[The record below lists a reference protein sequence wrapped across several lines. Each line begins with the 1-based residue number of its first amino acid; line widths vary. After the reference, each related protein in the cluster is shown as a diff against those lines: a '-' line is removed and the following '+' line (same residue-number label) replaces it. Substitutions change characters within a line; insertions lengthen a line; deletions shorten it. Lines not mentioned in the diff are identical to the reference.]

1 MGEAGSE
8 AGGVEHI
15 SANLLTRE
23 KAVKD
28 AIDRGDAEIEL
39 DCFDVGPHLG
49 LGQVCCDHWG
59 RIYWYRMDTRKL
71 VKLYDPTEVRTNRVD
86 TAVVRQLNKSMDL
99 NRNMKTAVRELQKHI
114 SGYVNAAADHNATA
128 MGDDINRTLD
138 EILRMS

>member
-1 MGEAGSE
+1 MGEAGAE

-39 DCFDVGPHLG
+39 DCFGIGPHLG
-49 LGQVCCDHWG
+49 IGQVCCDQWG
-59 RIYWYRMDTRKL
+59 RIYWYRPDTRKL
-71 VKLYDPTEVRTNRVD
+71 IKIYDPTEVRTNRVD

-99 NRNMKTAVRELQKHI
+99 NRNMKAAVRELRASLEKDPGP
-114 SGYVNAAADHNATA
+114 SRDDAVN
-128 MGDDINRTLD
+128 MLD